1 MRIKILI
8 LFLFLWSV
16 VFVSVGQNN
25 TNSPY
30 TRFGYGDIH
39 KNAAGEYQAMG
50 GTTMAMR
57 SNRSINPANPASY
70 TAVDSLTFMLDMGI
84 SGQLT
89 HFSDASGIKNVGNGN
104 LEYLTIQFPFTR
116 WLACSAGLIPY
127 SFVGYE
133 FAQNNHVLMPS
144 NPSLAPDTI
153 TYTSMFYGTGG
164 VSQVYLGLSFEL
176 FKHVSLGA
184 NAYYMFGK
192 VNNFRQLS
200 FANSEYAS
208 VLQENRLTVSDVR
221 FRFGAQFY
229 HTFAKKHYLNLGL
242 AYEFKSKLNGSFSQ
256 IETTTSDT
264 TQYGIAGFDIP
275 SYYSAGLA
283 YTYDNRLTIAVDY
296 ALQEWSKANYFGRQD
311 SLNNTHQISLG
322 GEYRHNPLGNKYIDR
337 MAFRVGANVSTPY
350 IKEMGSTQKNFGI
363 TFGIGLPLRTSKTF
377 VNATFEYGKKG
388 SLATLREDYFKLTI
402 SASFNELWFFK
413 RKL

>member
-1 MRIKILI
+1 M
-8 LFLFLWSV
+8 SV
-16 VFVSVGQNN
+16 VLVPFAQNN

-30 TRFGYGDIH
+30 TRFGYGELH
-39 KNAAGEYQAMG
+39 GNASGEYQAMG
-50 GTTMAMR
+50 GSTMALR

-70 TAVDSLTFMLDMGI
+70 TAVDSLTFMFDMGVC
-84 SGQLT
+84 GQLT
-89 HFSDASGIKNVGNGN
+89 HFSDATGIRNAGNGN
-104 LEYLTIQFPFTR
+104 LEYLTIQFPFTK
-116 WLACSAGLIPY
+116 WLACSAGLLPY

-133 FAQNNHVLMPS
+133 FAQNKQVLMPS
-144 NPSLAPDTI
+144 NPSLSPDTI

-176 FKHVSLGA
+176 FNHVSLGA

-200 FANSEYAS
+200 FSNSDYSS
-208 VLQENRLTVSDVR
+208 VLQENRLNVSDFR
-221 FRFGAQFY
+221 FRFCAQFY
-229 HTFAKKHYLNLGL
+229 HTFAMKHYVGLGL
-242 AYEFKSKLNGSFSQ
+242 GYEFKSKLNGSFSQ

-264 TQYGIAGFDIP
+264 TQFGIDGFDLP
-275 SYYSAGLA
+275 SYYSGGIS
-283 YTYDNRLTIAVDY
+283 YTYDNRLTIAADY
-296 ALQEWSKANYFGRQD
+296 SLQEWSKANYFGKKD
-311 SLNNTHQISLG
+311 SLVNSHRVSLG

-337 MAFRVGANVSTPY
+337 MAFRVGAHVSTPY
-350 IKEMGSTQKNFGI
+350 IKEMGGSPTNFGI
-363 TFGIGLPLRTSKTF
+363 TFGVGLPLRTSKTF

>member
-1 MRIKILI
+1 MFKKQL
-8 LFLFLWSV
+8 LLCLLLGCV
-16 VFVSVGQNN
+16 VGLVGAQNN

-30 TRFGYGDIH
+30 TRFGYGDLH
-39 KNAAGEYQAMG
+39 DNAAGEYQAMG
-50 GTTMAMR
+50 GVTMAAR

-70 TAVDSLTFMLDMGI
+70 TAVDSLTFMFDLGI
-84 SGQLT
+84 SGRLT
-89 HFSDASGIKNVGNGN
+89 HFSDATGVRNMVNGN
-104 LEYLTIQFPFTR
+104 LEYLTMQFPLTK
-116 WLACSAGLIPY
+116 WMACSAGLLPY

-133 FAQNNHVLMPS
+133 FAQTGNVFMPS
-144 NPSLAPDTI
+144 NPSQNPDTV

-200 FANSEYAS
+200 FANDNYAS
-208 VLQENRLTVSDVR
+208 VLQENRLKVSDFR

-229 HTFAKKHYLNLGL
+229 HTFAQKHNVTLGL

-256 IETTTSDT
+256 IETTTMDT
-264 TQYGIAGFDIP
+264 TQYGVDGFDLP
-275 SYYSAGLA
+275 SYYSGGLY
-283 YTYDNRLTIAVDY
+283 YTYDNRLVVGVDY
-296 ALQEWSKANYFGRQD
+296 SLQEWSKANYFGKKD
-311 SLNNTHQISLG
+311 SLNNAHRMALG
-322 GEYRHNPLGNKYIDR
+322 AEYRHNPLGKKYVDR
-337 MAFRVGANVSTPY
+337 MAFRLGAHVSTPY
-350 IKEMGSTQKNFGI
+350 IKEMGTSQQNFGI
-363 TFGIGLPLRTSKTF
+363 TFGIGLPLRTSKTM

-388 SLATLREDYFKLTI
+388 NLATLREDYFKLTI